1 MLQIFQKTKM
11 SGRVGLR
18 FLVKKKI
25 KMEGADIDIA
35 SLSLRSVFRK

>member
-18 FLVKKKI
+18 FLVKKKNQNGGGRYRYSI
-25 KMEGADIDIA
+25 FEFKKC
-35 SLSLRSVFRK
+35 V

>member
-1 MLQIFQKTKM
+1 MLQTFQKTKM
-11 SGRVGLR
+11 SGCVGLR
-18 FLVKKKI
+18 FLVKKI